1 MPSVRPIAFGFQRFA
16 KAVLRIVFKLLLRCR
31 VTGIEN
37 VPASGRLVVIMN
49 HINFLDPILVT
60 ATLPRDIA
68 IMSKIEN
75 LEMPVLGKIIQWYG
89 SFPVRRGELDL
100 GAVRISIEVLESEC
114 ALLLAPEGTRSK
126 NAKLQP
132 AYDGMA
138 LVTTRASA
146 PVLPVAISG
155 AEGFASNIK
164 RLRRTPVTLAIG
176 EPFVFVTGDRHVSR
190 LELRQMTQEAMRRI
204 ASLLPDSYRGLYA
217 DPDKEA
223 LQVTALFT
231 GALTAR
237 EKVGAPRT
245 SPR

>member
-1 MPSVRPIAFGFQRFA
+1 MPSQRRIAFGFQRFA
-16 KAVLRIVFKLLLRCR
+16 KAVLRIIFKLLLRFR

-37 VPASGRLVVIMN
+37 VPASGRLIVIMN
-49 HINFLDPILVT
+49 HISFLDPILVT

-100 GAVRISIEVLESEC
+100 GAVRMSLEVLESEC

-138 LVTTRASA
+138 LVATRAGA

-155 AEGFASNIK
+155 AEDFASNLK
-164 RLRRTPVTLAIG
+164 GLRRTPVTLAIG
-176 EPFVFVTGDRHVSR
+176 EPFVFLTGDGRVSR
-190 LELRQMTQEAMRRI
+190 IELRQMTQVAMRRI
-204 ASLLPDSYRGLYA
+204 ATLLPDSYRGQYA
-217 DPDKEA
+217 DPEKGA
-223 LQVTALFT
+223 MQVTTSFT
-231 GALTAR
+231 GTMTAH
-237 EKVGAPRT
+237 EKICAPRT